1 MIRKIHVFASLGN
14 RKKLP
19 AGGGQTSARRLVKV
33 LENQKYNVSV
43 VNRTVTAYTSESL
56 YSKFYKC
63 YGYLV
68 DPIRWFFHLLLG
80 KKKDSAILVIGY
92 SGSLFPYYFLFVR
105 IGKLLGYKTVVYIKG
120 GFTTEKYNRLKQ
132 FSKNSYITGLEKTD
146 VALYEGEEGATISMN
161 VQPDTKAVWI
171 PNYVENGF
179 APHCFPSKSEDSIN
193 LLYFGRIH
201 YNKNILLI
209 IDIFDKLCDKF
220 SNMNLTI
227 IGSGLR
233 NYELEIEK
241 RIKKS
246 PNKDRIKRLARVS
259 HDDLKTIIDS
269 QHIFVFPSVEAQE
282 GHSNALN
289 EAMSFGVVPVVS
301 NNNFL
306 PSIVGNKRL
315 VIDEMTVDEFVR
327 VIEDVIE
334 SGDYDKLSR
343 EMYERVQQEFTQSVV
358 EKKLKETLDRVFSG
372 SWVRND
378 N

>member
-1 MIRKIHVFASLGN
+1 MIKIIHIFASLGN

-33 LENQKYNVSV
+33 LENQKYDVSV
-43 VNRTVTAYTSESL
+43 VNRIVTPYTSESL

-132 FSKNSYITGLEKTD
+132 FSKKSYITGLKKTD
-146 VALYEGEEGATISMN
+146 VALYEGEEGVTISTK
-161 VQPDTKAVWI
+161 VQPNTKAVWI
-171 PNYVENGF
+171 PNYVEKGF
-179 APHCFPSKSEDSIN
+179 TPLCCPSKPEDTIN

-209 IDIFDKLCDKF
+209 IDVFDKLCGRF

-227 IGSGLR
+227 IGSGLHD
-233 NYELEIEK
+233 YEQKIEK
-241 RIKKS
+241 RIKES
-246 PNKDRIKRLARVS
+246 PYKNRIKRLARIS
-259 HDDLKTIIDS
+259 HDELKTIIAS
-269 QHIFVFPSVEAQE
+269 QHFFVFPSVEIQE

-289 EAMSFGVVPVVS
+289 EAMCYGLVPVVS

-306 PSIVGNKRL
+306 PNIVGNGRL
-315 VIDEMTVDEFVR
+315 VAKDMTTDAYVRIIENIIDR
-327 VIEDVIE
+327 
-334 SGDYDKLSR
+334 GDYAALSQ
-343 EMYERVQQEFTQSVV
+343 EMYNRVKDNFTQSVV
-358 EKKLKETLDRVFSG
+358 ENKLKAVIDSI
-372 SWVRND
+372 
-378 N
+378 